1 MDLSPYTGRWVAL
14 VGGQVTGVG
23 YTPEEARQLAQRNRP
38 KERVTLQFV
47 APPGGEELPLP
58 ALLGRLRPF
67 FAQLDQPVYLVGGAV
82 RDALLGLPVH
92 DLDFVT
98 PQRAI
103 KLAFQ
108 AADALQAAAYV
119 LDRERDT
126 GRVVLSDDG
135 MTLDFARFRGDD
147 LLADLQDRD
156 FTINAIALPVTAET
170 SLSLIDPTGGLP
182 DLRTGVIRMVHAQ
195 SLANDPVRALRA
207 VRQAGSLGFQLAP
220 ETEAAVIAS
229 APQLA
234 AVSTER
240 VRDELLKM
248 LATAVPHQA
257 VRQMHE
263 LGLLPFV
270 LPTIAALDGVAQSP
284 PHWQDVLA
292 HTISALRWLVLV
304 ETAVLDGA
312 IEGTAAGLSQAAA
325 QLAPYRASLNDHFAR
340 PVDGMVYGRALLR
353 LGALFHDVGKRDT
366 QTTTADGQI
375 HFYGHDKTGA
385 AITADVLRRLTLSNK
400 ASDYVADVV
409 LGHMRPLLLLHAQ
422 GSAPTR
428 RAVYRYFRDIGAAG
442 LDVGLLALADHLATY
457 DGVGDMA
464 QWEMLLKLVAALY
477 ANYFTQYAETVAPTP
492 LLDGHDLMR
501 TLDLKPGP
509 EVGRLLRLL
518 QEAQA
523 AGEVNSRET
532 AVQFVQQAR
541 R

>member
-1 MDLSPYTGRWVAL
+1 MDLSPYAGRWVAL
-14 VGGQVTGVG
+14 VGGQVAGVG
-23 YTPEEARQLAQRNRP
+23 YTPEEARQLARRNRL
-38 KERVTLQFV
+38 KERATLYFV
-47 APPGGEELPLP
+47 EPPGGEKLPLP
-58 ALLGRLRPF
+58 PLLERLRPF

-82 RDALLGLPVH
+82 RDALLGFPGH
-92 DLDFVT
+92 DLDFVVL
-98 PQRAI
+98 QQAI
-103 KLAFQ
+103 KLSFQ
-108 AADALQAAAYV
+108 VADGLQAAAYV

-126 GRVVLSDDG
+126 GRVVLPDDDL
-135 MTLDFARFRGDD
+135 TLDFARFRGDD

-156 FTINAIALPVTAET
+156 FTINALALPATAVTA
-170 SLSLIDPTGGLP
+170 LSVIDPTGGLA
-182 DLRTGVIRMVHAQ
+182 DLRAGVIRMVHAQ

-207 VRQAGSLGFQLAP
+207 VRQAGSLGFRLAP
-220 ETEAAVIAS
+220 ETEAAVVIS

-257 VRQMHE
+257 VRQMQD
-263 LGLLPFV
+263 LNLLPFV

-292 HTISALRWLVLV
+292 HTISVLRWLAVV
-304 ETAVLDGA
+304 EAAVLDGV
-312 IEGTAAGLSQAAA
+312 ETAAAVLPQAAA
-325 QLAPYRASLNDHFAR
+325 QFAPYRAHLNAHFAR
-340 PVDGMVYGRALLR
+340 PVDGMVYGRVLLR
-353 LGALFHDVGKRDT
+353 LAALFHDVGKRDT

-385 AITADVLRRLTLSNK
+385 AITADVLHRLTLSHK
-400 ASDYVADVV
+400 VSDYVADVV

-428 RAVYRYFRDIGAAG
+428 RAVYRYFRDIGVAG

-457 DGVGDMA
+457 DGVGDVA
-464 QWEMLLKLVAALY
+464 QWQTLLTLVAALY

-492 LLDGHDLMR
+492 LLDGHELMR
-501 TLDLKPGP
+501 ALDLKPGP

-532 AVQFVQQAR
+532 AVQFVQQVR